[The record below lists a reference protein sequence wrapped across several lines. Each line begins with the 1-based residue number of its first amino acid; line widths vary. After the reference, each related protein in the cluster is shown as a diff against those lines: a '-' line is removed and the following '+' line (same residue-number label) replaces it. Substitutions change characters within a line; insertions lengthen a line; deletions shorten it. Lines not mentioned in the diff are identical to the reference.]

1 MGHISFD
8 NLVNISKNDVVR
20 NMPNNI
26 KSSNSICRH
35 CQHGKQTKVRFNTKE
50 HSTSKPLEL
59 VHTDL
64 YGPIRTRSLQGEYYF
79 ILFIDDYTRMT
90 WVYFPKEKIRIIN
103 NLKCSNHS

>member
-90 WVYFPKEKIRIIN
+90 WVSF
-103 NLKCSNHS
+103 LKQIYEAFKQLLISN